1 MMVNG
6 KEQETAVLNVGV
18 VGCGLIGTRR
28 ARTAAQSATE
38 TLVAVADVNL
48 ETAAKLAAETGAYAT
63 ADWQDIVA
71 DETIDI
77 VVVATPNKFLKPVTV
92 AALAAGKHVLCEKP
106 PGRNASETAEMVDA
120 AAAASRLLKIGF
132 NHRYHPAI
140 WRAHEMLEEGAIGE
154 PTFARVVY
162 GHGGRPGY
170 DQEWRASADLS
181 GGGEMLDQGV
191 HVVDLL
197 RWFMGEFESIYAS
210 AATYYWNLGYFDD
223 GRRLEDNGFALLRT
237 ASGQT
242 AQLHTSW
249 TQWKNRFTLEIFGL
263 DGYLIME
270 GLGGSYGTETLTW
283 GRRRPESGP
292 PIIETFEFAGPDL
305 SWQREWVDFV
315 GAIRGDYLPLS
326 HGADGLRTMQ
336 TISAFY
342 ESAARAEEV
351 RL

>member
-1 MMVNG
+1 VNENG
-6 KEQETAVLNVGV
+6 QETAVLNVGV

-28 ARTAAQSATE
+28 AHTVLDSPTE

-48 ETAAKLAAETGAYAT
+48 EAAEQVAAATGAHAT

-71 DETIDI
+71 DDAVD
-77 VVVATPNKFLKPVTV
+77 VVIVATPNKFLNPITV

-106 PGRNASETAEMVDA
+106 PGRNASETEQMVDA
-120 AAAASRLLKIGF
+120 ADAAGRLLKIGF

-140 WRAHEMLEEGAIGE
+140 WKAHHLVEEGAIGE

-191 HVVDLL
+191 HVIDLL
-197 RWFMGEFESIYAS
+197 RWFMGEFQSIYAS
-210 AATYYWNLGYFDD
+210 TATYYWDLGYFDN

-237 ASGQT
+237 PSGQT

-270 GLGGSYGTETLTW
+270 GLGGSYGVETLTW

-292 PIIETFEFAGPDL
+292 PIIEVFEFDGPDL
-305 SWQREWVDFV
+305 SWQREWSDFV
-315 GAIRGDYLPLS
+315 GALRGDYLPLS
-326 HGADGLRTMQ
+326 HGADGLKTMKM
-336 TISAFY
+336 ISAFY

-351 RL
+351 TL